1 MALEGTHAGDH
12 RSPSGWL
19 TSPTATE
26 TGVGQRIYL
35 RSLTL
40 VVVRGG
46 RSSPAHLP
54 APTPVR

>member
-1 MALEGTHAGDH
+1 MALEGRYPGDH
-12 RSPSGWL
+12 RSPSGWAPSL
-19 TSPTATE
+19 PAAE

-40 VVVRGG
+40 VVARGS